1 LDFLSKFRNVLFGI
15 VLSVT
20 GCATSDPALW
30 PPAPGAPTKEIY
42 VSLDTWHA
50 MIGFKEGLI
59 QAQGAP
65 GKEQEAP
72 SPSTAPIRYE
82 EWGYAERAWYIEG
95 QQGITGV
102 LRALFWPSEGVVE
115 VAEYDQLWA
124 DRTPQPP
131 SDLFKFEL
139 SDEGYSRL
147 RTHLQ
152 STRESSNPVK
162 AFTRSNFYQA
172 TDFYHVFHHCHH
184 YVASALQEAGLPV
197 SGLWALTRTGLAIQL
212 RRAQGSANNTG
223 ER

>member
-1 LDFLSKFRNVLFGI
+1 VFFAKFKLFLLGV
-15 VLSVT
+15 VLSVS

-30 PPAPGAPTKEIY
+30 PPTPGTPTKEIY

-50 MIGFKEGLI
+50 MIGFQQGSILAQKYSGNTH
-59 QAQGAP
+59 QAPLSSLQP
-65 GKEQEAP
+65 G
-72 SPSTAPIRYE
+72 RFE
-82 EWGYAERAWYIEG
+82 EWGYAERAWYLEG

-115 VAEYDQLWA
+115 VAEYDHLWA

-139 SDEGYSRL
+139 SEEGYTRL

-162 AFTRSNFYQA
+162 TYSRSNFYRA
-172 TDFYHVFHHCHH
+172 TNSYHVFHHCHQ
-184 YVASALQEAGLPV
+184 YVARALQKAGLPV
-197 SGLWALTRTGLAIQL
+197 STVWAITRTGLASQL
-212 RRAQGSANNTG
+212 QEVQESGDES
-223 ER
+223 EEK